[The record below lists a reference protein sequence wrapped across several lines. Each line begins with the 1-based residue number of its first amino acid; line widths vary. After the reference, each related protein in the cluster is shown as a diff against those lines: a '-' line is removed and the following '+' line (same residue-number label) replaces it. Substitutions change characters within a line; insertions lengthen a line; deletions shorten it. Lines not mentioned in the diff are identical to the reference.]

1 MKSALY
7 GRILFGASAILFG
20 VIALLWHDP
29 DTWQTLRQL
38 WKLPLGSVIGA
49 VLMAAVIVGGLAA
62 LHPRTAH
69 LASIILAIVFALFSL
84 ACVPAI
90 FRAPSVY
97 YVYGSFFEQFS
108 ILSGATA
115 VFAITEVTAATAAVF
130 ARFARI
136 GFGLSAVSFALSQI
150 IYLRVTADL
159 VPKWIPPNQMFW
171 AVLTTIAFALS
182 AISILFQRDSRLAAR
197 LLTLMLALFALLV
210 WIPRLVA
217 HPEAHLNWS
226 EFALTLLITGAA
238 WMVSELKPA
247 N

>member
-1 MKSALY
+1 MKTALY

-29 DTWQTLRQL
+29 DTWQTLSQL

-49 VLMAAVIVGGLAA
+49 VLMVAVIFGGLAM
-62 LHPRTAH
+62 LLPRTAH
-69 LASIILAIVFALFSL
+69 LASIILAAVFALFSL

-90 FRAPSVY
+90 IRAPGVY

-108 ILSGATA
+108 ILSGAIA
-115 VFAITEVTAATAAVF
+115 VFTATEATPARAVVS

-136 GFGLSAVSFALSQI
+136 CFGLSAVSFTLSQI
-150 IYLRVTADL
+150 IYPRVTADL

-171 AVLTTIAFALS
+171 AVLTTIAFALA
-182 AISILFQRDSRLAAR
+182 AIAILINRKAQLAAR
-197 LLTLMLALFALLV
+197 LLAVMLAIFAILV

-217 HPEAHLNWS
+217 HPQAHGNWS
-226 EFALTLLITGAA
+226 EFALTLLITAAA
-238 WMVSELKPA
+238 WMVSELKPV